1 MDDGDPPPPS
11 HTDIH
16 GQPYRNTQSQ
26 THTHLPTHNIKNKY
40 KTYKTLNVKHRTE
53 AQFLKRNI
61 KSETT
66 FIK

>member
-16 GQPYRNTQSQ
+16 GHPYRNTQTQ
-26 THTHLPTHNIKNKY
+26 THTHVPTHNIKNKY

>member
-1 MDDGDPPPPS
+1 MDDGDPSPP
-11 HTDIH
+11 HTPIH
-16 GQPYRNTQSQ
+16 GHPYTNTETY
-26 THTHLPTHNIKNKY
+26 THVPTHSIKNKY

-61 KSETT
+61 TGETT